1 MGALRSL
8 EKIRRR
14 RRKPQPALARVQ
26 LDLRR
31 LTQRF
36 IQANTLRLQTR
47 RAGQLFS
54 FIWLS
59 TSPRATSER
68 LQQWGRLLEDDAELR
83 QTFQAAWL
91 HMLSQLDSVS
101 LLAESGLPRHSGLLA
116 ETLRRLF
123 ERLLP
128 SARHEADTGRLF
140 AQIFTSQRAVE
151 RFIHQHGPALERT
164 LALLWPTTGDD
175 GPVLGAAL
183 GRDLRQ
189 ALCLLA
195 IRLAGR
201 GATEAVR
208 QRGSGKEIEESPF
221 YRILFQTQALV
232 DATSEAEYDRQRA
245 AWLDLVLRCRTELG
259 QVHLHMEDA
268 GVSSALVF
276 DLRSIEATLDR
287 MQLLVP
293 LAMPATS
300 GTPATAAA
308 GRALLRALVRGR
320 YEDTRL
326 SSLFQQNLNLLAR
339 KTVERTGR
347 GGEHYIAH
355 TQSEYA
361 AMWRA
366 AAGGGIL
373 TVFTAALKMRIIEAH
388 LPLFVEGLFIS
399 ADYAVS
405 FILLQIFGLALAT
418 KQPSMTAATLA
429 GIIRDNP
436 GDSRYSKIAEFA
448 ADICRTQLAA
458 AFGNV
463 LTVCLGAV
471 IFEKLWAHLFKTHY
485 LPVESAQHV
494 YQTLHPFTSGTAIF
508 AAFTGVI
515 LWVAALIGGWCE
527 NFVVYHR
534 IPDAILQ
541 HPLGHKVGEVTI
553 RRSAEWLER
562 NIASW
567 SSSISLGLLLG
578 FSPVIA
584 RFFGIPLDVRHVTL
598 STGTLALAAAR
609 FGTNSFGHDW
619 FYWAIAGIGLTF
631 VLNLGVSFAIA
642 STVALR
648 AYNIS
653 SQEQFALIRYVVRDF
668 FQSPLEFIV
677 PGKPDVITIT
687 ASEPEPSPEP
697 PASPGSGH
705 DELRVTP

>member
-1 MGALRSL
+1 MLEVMGPLRTLANRSA
-8 EKIRRR
+8 
-14 RRKPQPALARVQ
+14 PPDAAQPIAASGQV
-26 LDLRR
+26 DLRR
-31 LTQRF
+31 LTLRF
-36 IQANTLRLQTR
+36 IAADTLRLQTR

-59 TSPRATSER
+59 PARRTSSARVVQWVR
-68 LQQWGRLLEDDAELR
+68 LIEQDHDLR
-83 QTFQAAWL
+83 QAFELAWV
-91 HMLSQLDSVS
+91 HMLTSLDAVS
-101 LLAESGLPRHSGLLA
+101 LFAESGLPRHNALAA

-123 ERLLP
+123 QRLLP
-128 SARHEADTGRLF
+128 SARHETDAGRLF
-140 AQIFTSQRAVE
+140 IEIFTSQRSVE
-151 RFIHQHGPALERT
+151 RFVRHEGVAVDHMLRI
-164 LALLWPTTGDD
+164 LWPANQ
-175 GPVLGAAL
+175 PQLEQSVH
-183 GRDLRQ
+183 RHLRQ

-195 IRLAGR
+195 VRLAGR
-201 GATEAVR
+201 GATEAIR
-208 QRGSGKEIEESPF
+208 QRGSSQQIDDSPL
-221 YRILFQTQALV
+221 YRILFQTQSLV
-232 DATSEAEYDRQRA
+232 DAGSPAEQAEQASRWRA
-245 AWLDLVLRCRTELG
+245 LVFLCREELN

-287 MQLLVP
+287 MQLLVDAIAP
-293 LAMPATS
+293 EAP
-300 GTPATAAA
+300 GP
-308 GRALLRALVRGR
+308 GHALLPPPGRNLLSALIRAR
-320 YEDTRL
+320 YEDTRI
-326 SSLFQQNLNLLAR
+326 SSLFRQNLNLLAR

-355 TQSEYA
+355 TQGEYA

-366 AAGGGIL
+366 AAGGGLL
-373 TVFTAALKMRIIEAH
+373 TVFTAAIKMRVIEAH

-399 ADYAVS
+399 VDYAVS
-405 FILLQIFGLALAT
+405 FVLLQILGLALAT

-429 GIIRDNP
+429 GIVRDNP
-436 GDSRYSKIAEFA
+436 GNSRYSKIAEFA

-463 LTVCLGAV
+463 LTVCIGAV
-471 IFEKLWAHLFKTHY
+471 AFEALWARMFQTHY

-494 YQTLHPFTSGTAIF
+494 YQTLHPFTSGTVIF
-508 AAFTGVI
+508 AAFTGVL

-541 HPLGHKVGEVTI
+541 HPLSHKVSPRTI
-553 RRSAEWLER
+553 TRTAQWIER
-562 NIASW
+562 NVAAW
-567 SSSISLGLLLG
+567 STSISLGLLLG

-609 FGTNSFGHDW
+609 FGTSTFGHGW
-619 FYWAIAGIGLTF
+619 FYYAVAGIGLTF
-631 VLNLGVSFAIA
+631 ILNLGVSFTIA

-648 AYNIS
+648 AYDIPWK
-653 SQEQFALIRYVVRDF
+653 EQLEIIKYVIRDF

-687 ASEPEPSPEP
+687 AAPASEP
-697 PASPGSGH
+697 ASEKSH
-705 DELRVTP
+705 LEVLH